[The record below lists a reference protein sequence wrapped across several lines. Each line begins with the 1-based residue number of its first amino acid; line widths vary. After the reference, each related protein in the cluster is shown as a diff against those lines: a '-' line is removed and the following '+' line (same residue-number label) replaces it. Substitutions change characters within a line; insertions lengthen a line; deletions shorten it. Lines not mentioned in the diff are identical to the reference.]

1 MREIASLKE
10 ELEFLRNEKV
20 LYCGGACTPSAAK
33 RVCMDPATAITTPVA
48 GVETALS
55 LIQEEESELEED
67 SPFGKKLKM

>member
-1 MREIASLKE
+1 LQDALREIASLKE

-48 GVETALS
+48 GVESGDKAKNILC
-55 LIQEEESELEED
+55 
-67 SPFGKKLKM
+67 GVVV